1 MLSPCVGQVQ
11 TGGGAT
17 GKFWAHEHW
26 NLDTPP
32 DIVTFSKKLQAAG
45 FFHNLQYRPNAVSR
59 LPISYRWLGTDILF

>member
-1 MLSPCVGQVQ
+1 VQ
-11 TGGGAT
+11 TGGGPT

-45 FFHNLQYRPNAVSR
+45 FFHNLQYRPNAVFQLRYPYHQCIRAS
-59 LPISYRWLGTDILF
+59 LSCHVIAIS